1 MLPRAIL
8 RSGFALPL
16 DAYYFLIMDSAL
28 SNHCLSLDCYQ
39 PNRFEYFHAGR
50 NTNDTK
56 KSADFERVNILPYRV
71 ILLQEKYIDINILP
85 DGVIL
90 EIEKIKLFLM
100 WSVYCQMRPFY

>member
-16 DAYYFLIMDSAL
+16 DAYYFSIKDSAL